1 MYQFLLAYTLFIYS
15 GFTDEVLCLMENL
28 VFHHTKHGVSLFF
41 IIFADT
47 ITNKMNKIQLFF
59 VASLAG
65 LMLVGCKDKPKSDD
79 IIAPK
84 PVKQVQ
90 TGPESMQ
97 EIKQSQDVDWVGSQ
111 YKIEIV
117 RTPDK
122 ELALTKDESGK
133 VYHDNKISMRI
144 LRKDGS
150 QFFGRTFTKAD
161 FASLLDEDTRKNGAL
176 LGIVLDKTEE
186 NQLRFAASVGS
197 PDVLS
202 DQYIPILLTV
212 TRMGA
217 VSMAKDD
224 RLDAGGMEE
233 DEGV

>member
-1 MYQFLLAYTLFIYS
+1 LYQFLLAYTLFIYS

-28 VFHHTKHGVSLFF
+28 VFHHIKHGVSLFF

-150 QFFGRTFTKAD
+150 QFFGRTFTK
-161 FASLLDEDTRKNGAL
+161 SGAL

-224 RLDAGGMEE
+224 RLDAGAMEE

>member
-1 MYQFLLAYTLFIYS
+1 
-15 GFTDEVLCLMENL
+15 
-28 VFHHTKHGVSLFF
+28 
-41 IIFADT
+41 
-47 ITNKMNKIQLFF
+47 MNKIQLFF

-161 FASLLDEDTRKNGAL
+161 FASLLDEDTR
-176 LGIVLDKTEE
+176 
-186 NQLRFAASVGS
+186 RFAASVGS

-224 RLDAGGMEE
+224 RLDAGAMEE

>member
-1 MYQFLLAYTLFIYS
+1 
-15 GFTDEVLCLMENL
+15 
-28 VFHHTKHGVSLFF
+28 
-41 IIFADT
+41 
-47 ITNKMNKIQLFF
+47 MNKIQLFF

-186 NQLRFAASVGS
+186 NQLRFAASVGN
-197 PDVLS
+197 PDKSSDEFVPLVLS
-202 DQYIPILLTV
+202 VSNT
-212 TRMGA
+212 GA
-217 VSMAKDD
+217 VSVTKSVQIDD
-224 RLDAGGMEE
+224 
-233 DEGV
+233 